1 MLRIGLTGGIASGKS
16 SVSELFSRR
25 GIPVVDTDIISRQL
39 LDIDQPGYLQ
49 VVNHFGRGILLKN
62 QHIDRLQLRRLVFN
76 NKEDKKWL
84 EAMLHPVIYHKTR
97 QLIETNNTA
106 AYVIVVIPLLFESDF
121 GTLVDRVL
129 VIDCSAETQ
138 VRRLLARDNI
148 DLALANQMLAEQWS
162 NKDRLAQADDIID
175 NDTDLDLDRQVTNLH
190 TQYLAL
196 ANSLS
201 SETRQ

>member
-1 MLRIGLTGGIASGKS
+1 
-16 SVSELFSRR
+16 
-25 GIPVVDTDIISRQL
+25 
-39 LDIDQPGYLQ
+39 
-49 VVNHFGRGILLKN
+49 
-62 QHIDRLQLRRLVFN
+62 
-76 NKEDKKWL
+76 
-84 EAMLHPVIYHKTR
+84 MLHPVIYHKTR